1 MSTAT
6 DSSPPSPPP
15 APASPGRRRTRLR
28 LAAVIAVAL
37 AAVGVLAASGLD
49 ENLVFYRTPTELM
62 RGGTPDGERVRLGGL
77 VVDGSVEKDRGVV
90 RFTLTDG
97 VTDVP
102 VVYTGRLVGVFQPG
116 QNALV
121 EGTLGPQ
128 GVFHG
133 ERLMVKHSN
142 SYRGPD
148 GQTYTPPPTGGEN
161 Q

>member
-1 MSTAT
+1 MSAAT
-6 DSSPPSPPP
+6 GAPPSPPA
-15 APASPGRRRTRLR
+15 APPSSGRRRTRLR

-62 RGGTPDGERVRLGGL
+62 RDGAPDGGRVRLGGL
-77 VVDGSVEKDRGVV
+77 VVEGSIDKGQGVV

-121 EGTLGPQ
+121 EGTLDPQ

-142 SYRGPD
+142 TYRGPD
-148 GQTYTPPPTGGEN
+148 GKTYTPPPPGGEN